1 MDPKKLEEAKE
12 VLKKV
17 KESQEPSSVL
27 KRATM
32 LAVVLGF
39 VQSSAVIAAD
49 NDVNKLVNSLSKSN
63 VLGDQLMSWRPG
75 GGHGGH
81 NGGWR
86 DWKNWKDWSDWKD
99 WKNWNDWKDW
109 KDWNDW
115 KNWNDWRDWK
125 NYRP

>member
-12 VLKKV
+12 ILKKM
-17 KESQEPSSVL
+17 KESQEPNGIL

-39 VQSSAVIAAD
+39 VQSSAVMAAD
-49 NDVNKLVNSLSKSN
+49 KDVSKLVDSLSKAN
-63 VLGDQLMSWRPG
+63 AMGPELLAWGHNWRPG
-75 GGHGGH
+75 GGHHG
-81 NGGWR
+81 GGWK
-86 DWKNWKDWSDWKD
+86 DWKDWKDWSDWKD

-109 KDWNDW
+109 K
-115 KNWNDWRDWK
+115 NWNDWRDWK